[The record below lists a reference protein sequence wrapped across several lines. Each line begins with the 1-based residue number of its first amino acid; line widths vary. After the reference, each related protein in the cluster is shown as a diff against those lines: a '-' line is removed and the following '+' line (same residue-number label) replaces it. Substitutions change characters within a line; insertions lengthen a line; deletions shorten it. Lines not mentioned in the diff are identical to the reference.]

1 MASLISIQQYIFSE
15 NAAVAPVN
23 GVKNSTFSSTEKKPL
38 LESKPSLN
46 SKPEKI
52 EKINQDAAITKP
64 KKEETKEQSSASL
77 SQNGSS
83 GAENF
88 DIELSSTDLVKSIE
102 SIGFNEGNI
111 STSLYTQTSMSRGID
126 PPTKPEHPLT
136 KEELSPP
143 TPCVYVR
150 SKEEAFSPQL
160 FELCLKR
167 PIVLVRNL
175 CRKDICNID
184 LGLFTTKKLVNMYP
198 NHPVEIRSQV
208 EQVSN
213 IALSQKILISINV
226 LEHAVGDQNYNVIL

>member
-1 MASLISIQQYIFSE
+1 MMFGVFILE
-15 NAAVAPVN
+15 NLLEAPVN
-23 GVKNSTFSSTEKKPL
+23 GVKTSSSSSSEKKPI
-38 LESKPSLN
+38 LESKSSSN
-46 SKPEKI
+46 SKQEKI
-52 EKINQDAAITKP
+52 DKLNQDTTTAKP
-64 KKEETKEQSSASL
+64 KTENPKEQSIT
-77 SQNGSS
+77 QNGSS
-83 GAENF
+83 RAESFN
-88 DIELSSTDLVKSIE
+88 IELSSSDLVKSIE

-111 STSLYTQTSMSRGID
+111 STSLYTQTSLSRGID

-184 LGLFTTKKLVNMYP
+184 LGLFSTKKLVDMYP

-213 IALSQKILISINV
+213 TFQL
-226 LEHAVGDQNYNVIL
+226 GF

>member
-1 MASLISIQQYIFSE
+1 ME
-15 NAAVAPVN
+15 APVN
-23 GVKNSTFSSTEKKPL
+23 GVKNSSFSSIEKKPV
-38 LESKPSLN
+38 LESKPSSH
-46 SKPEKI
+46 SKQEKTD
-52 EKINQDAAITKP
+52 KINQDAPITKT
-64 KKEETKEQSSASL
+64 KNENSKEQSSASIPL
-77 SQNGSS
+77 TGSS
-83 GAENF
+83 AAENF
-88 DIELSSTDLVKSIE
+88 NIELSSSDLVKSIE

-111 STSLYTQTSMSRGID
+111 STSLYTQTSLSRGVN
-126 PPTKPEHPLT
+126 PPTKPEHPLK

-184 LGLFTTKKLVNMYP
+184 LSLFSTKKLVDMYP

-208 EQVSN
+208 EQVSHF
-213 IALSQKILISINV
+213 IYLPITTISTKIHFVKTDCITIFFI
-226 LEHAVGDQNYNVIL
+226 ILNLGKRRKLGCKL

>member
-1 MASLISIQQYIFSE
+1 MIFGVFILE
-15 NAAVAPVN
+15 NLLEAPMN
-23 GVKNSTFSSTEKKPL
+23 GVKTSSTSSEKKPI
-38 LESKPSLN
+38 LESKSSSN
-46 SKPEKI
+46 SKQEKI
-52 EKINQDAAITKP
+52 DKLNQDTTTAKP
-64 KKEETKEQSSASL
+64 KSENPKEQSTVSIT
-77 SQNGSS
+77 QNGSS
-83 GAENF
+83 RAESF
-88 DIELSSTDLVKSIE
+88 SIELSSSDLVKSIE

-111 STSLYTQTSMSRGID
+111 STSLYTQTSLSRGID

-184 LGLFTTKKLVNMYP
+184 LSLFSTKKLVDMYP

-213 IALSQKILISINV
+213 TF
-226 LEHAVGDQNYNVIL
+226 

>member
-1 MASLISIQQYIFSE
+1 MIFGVFILE
-15 NAAVAPVN
+15 NLLEAPVN
-23 GVKNSTFSSTEKKPL
+23 GVKTSSSSSSEKKPI
-38 LESKPSLN
+38 LESRSSSN
-46 SKPEKI
+46 SKQEKI
-52 EKINQDAAITKP
+52 DKLNQDTTTAKP
-64 KKEETKEQSSASL
+64 KSENPKEQSTVSIT
-77 SQNGSS
+77 QNGSS
-83 GAENF
+83 RAESFN
-88 DIELSSTDLVKSIE
+88 IELSSSDLVKSIE

-111 STSLYTQTSMSRGID
+111 STSLYTQTSLSRGID

-184 LGLFTTKKLVNMYP
+184 LGLFSTKKLVDMYP

-213 IALSQKILISINV
+213 TFQLGFQV
-226 LEHAVGDQNYNVIL
+226 P

>member
-1 MASLISIQQYIFSE
+1 M
-15 NAAVAPVN
+15 N
-23 GVKNSTFSSTEKKPL
+23 GVKNSSFSSIEKKPV
-38 LESKPSLN
+38 LESKPSSH
-46 SKPEKI
+46 SKQEKTD
-52 EKINQDAAITKP
+52 KINQDAPITKT
-64 KKEETKEQSSASL
+64 KNENSKEQSSASIPPT
-77 SQNGSS
+77 GSS
-83 GAENF
+83 AAENF
-88 DIELSSTDLVKSIE
+88 NIELSSSDLVKSIE

-111 STSLYTQTSMSRGID
+111 STSLYTQTSLSRGVN

-184 LGLFTTKKLVNMYP
+184 LSLFSTKKLVDMYP

-208 EQVSN
+208 EQVSHFIYLP
-213 IALSQKILISINV
+213 IAAIFTKIYFVKTDCITIFFITLN
-226 LEHAVGDQNYNVIL
+226 LGKRRKLGCKL

>member
-1 MASLISIQQYIFSE
+1 MFGQFKNLFDRFYSE
-15 NAAVAPVN
+15 NSVAAPAN
-23 GVKNSTFSSTEKKPL
+23 GVKNSASLSSEKKSQ
-38 LESKPSLN
+38 LESKPSVN
-46 SKPEKI
+46 SKPEKV
-52 EKINQDAAITKP
+52 EKIIQGATITKP
-64 KKEETKEQSSASL
+64 KNEDSKEQSSASI
-77 SQNGSS
+77 SQSGSS
-83 GAENF
+83 KAESFN
-88 DIELSSTDLVKSIE
+88 IELSSSDLVKSIE

-111 STSLYTQTSMSRGID
+111 STSLYTQTSLSRGID

-160 FELCLKR
+160 FDLCLKR

-184 LGLFTTKKLVNMYP
+184 LGLFSTKKLVDMYP

-208 EQVSN
+208 EQVSF
-213 IALSQKILISINV
+213 INEFLRPLV
-226 LEHAVGDQNYNVIL
+226 HFNCGA

>member
-1 MASLISIQQYIFSE
+1 MIFGVFILE
-15 NAAVAPVN
+15 KLLEAPVN
-23 GVKNSTFSSTEKKPL
+23 GVKTSSTSSSEKKPI
-38 LESKPSLN
+38 LESKSSSN
-46 SKPEKI
+46 SKQEKI
-52 EKINQDAAITKP
+52 DKLNQDTTTAKP
-64 KKEETKEQSSASL
+64 KSENPKEQSTVSI

-83 GAENF
+83 RAESFN
-88 DIELSSTDLVKSIE
+88 IELSSSDLVKSIE

-111 STSLYTQTSMSRGID
+111 STSLYTQTSLSRGID

-184 LGLFTTKKLVNMYP
+184 LSLFSTKKLVDMYP

-213 IALSQKILISINV
+213 TF
-226 LEHAVGDQNYNVIL
+226 